1 MATTAYGVNDALT
14 VKVWAKKLF
23 VEALKATWV
32 GKFIGDSN
40 AVIERKDD
48 LSQSAGDRITVGLR
62 MQMTGA
68 GIQGDGTLEG
78 NEEALVTYSDNV
90 LINQLRHAT
99 RSQGKMAQQRVP
111 FSIRNEGM
119 AGLRDWTADRWDAW
133 FFNQVCGFTAQSDT
147 RFTGNNSTIAP
158 DSAHLIVAG
167 GTTVAATET
176 SLSATTTA
184 YLSLTDIDRAVTIAK
199 SFGRYG
205 DYTGSVPMRPVMVG
219 GEEKYVMFLHPYQTR
234 LLRTNTSTGQWLD
247 IQKAA
252 MTGGQV
258 SNNPIY
264 TGALGEYNGVV
275 LHESARVT
283 PTVTYAG
290 GTYSLGAQATYYRAV
305 MCGAQAASIAFGQ
318 DQATGLSG
326 SWTEELFD
334 YGNQLGIAAGF
345 VAGLKKMQFNS
356 LDFSTLVVASY
367 APAP

>member
-40 AVIERKDD
+40 SVVQRKDD
-48 LSQSAGDRITVGLR
+48 LAQGPGDRVTIGLR

-68 GIQGDGTLEG
+68 GVQGDGTLEG

-99 RSQGKMAQQRVP
+99 RSNGKMSQQRVS
-111 FSIRNEGM
+111 FSIRDEGM
-119 AGLRDWTADRWDAW
+119 AGLRDWLADRYDAS
-133 FFNQVCGFTAQSDT
+133 FFNQVCGFTLQTDT

-158 DSAHLIVAG
+158 DAAHLIVAG
-167 GTTVAATET
+167 ATTGGTEA
-176 SLSATTTA
+176 SLSATTGA
-184 YLSLTDIDRAVTIAK
+184 YLSLSDIDRAVTIAK

-219 GEEKYVMFLHPYQTR
+219 GEEKYVLFMHPYQTLR
-234 LLRTNTSTGQWLD
+234 LRTNTASGQWLD

-275 LHESARVT
+275 LHESARIT
-283 PTVTYAG
+283 PTLSFAG
-290 GTYSLGAQATYYRAV
+290 GSNTLNSQSSYYRAVLTGAQAT
-305 MCGAQAASIAFGQ
+305 SIAFGQ
-318 DQATGLSG
+318 DTATGLSG
-326 SWTEELFD
+326 SWVEELFD
-334 YGNQLGIAAGF
+334 YGNQLGIAAGTVF
-345 VAGLKKMQFNS
+345 GLKKMQFNS
-356 LDFSTLVVASY
+356 LDFATLVISSY
-367 APAP
+367 TGTP

>member
-1 MATTAYGVNDALT
+1 M
-14 VKVWAKKLF
+14 WAKKLF

-40 AVIERKDD
+40 SVIQRKDD

-99 RSQGKMAQQRVP
+99 RSNGKMSQQRVP
-111 FSIRNEGM
+111 FVIRDEGM
-119 AGLRDWTADRWDAW
+119 AGLRDWLADRYDTS
-133 FFNQVCGFTAQSDT
+133 FFNQACGFTLVSDT
-147 RFTGNNSTIAP
+147 RYTGNNATIAP
-158 DSAHLIVAG
+158 DTAHLIVAG
-167 GTTVAATET
+167 NVGATES
-176 SLSATTTA
+176 SLSATTGA
-184 YLSLTDIDRAVTIAK
+184 YLSLSDIDRAVTIAK

-205 DYTGSVPMRPVMVG
+205 DYTGSVPMRPVMIN
-219 GEEKYVMFLHPYQTR
+219 GEEKYALFLHPYQTLR
-234 LLRTNTSTGQWLD
+234 LRTNTSTGQWLD

-283 PTVTYAG
+283 PTLSFAG
-290 GTYSLGAQATYYRAV
+290 GSNTLGLQSSYYRAV
-305 MCGAQAASIAFGQ
+305 LCGAQACSIAFGQ
-318 DQATGLSG
+318 DTATGLSG
-326 SWTEELFD
+326 SWVEELFD
-334 YGNQLGIAAGF
+334 YGNQLGIAAGTIF
-345 VAGLKKMQFNS
+345 GLKKMQFNS
-356 LDFSTLVVASY
+356 LDFATLVISSY
-367 APAP
+367 TNTP

>member
-1 MATTAYGVNDALT
+1 MAVTSYGVNDPLT

-23 VEALKATWV
+23 VEALKATWIS
-32 GKFIGDSN
+32 KFIGEDSN
-40 AVIERKDD
+40 SVVQRKND
-48 LSQSAGDRITVGLR
+48 LEKSAGDRITIGLR
-62 MQMTGA
+62 MQMTGD

-99 RSQGKMAQQRVP
+99 RSGGKMSQQRVP
-111 FSIRNEGM
+111 FSIREEGM

-133 FFNQVCGFTAQSDT
+133 FFNQICGYTLQADT
-147 RFTGNNSTIAP
+147 RYTGNNSAIAP
-158 DSAHLIVAG
+158 DSNHLIVAG
-167 GTTVAATET
+167 SVGAAEA

-184 YLSLTDIDRAVTIAK
+184 YLSLTDIDRAVTKAK
-199 SFGRYG
+199 TFGRYG
-205 DYTGSVPMRPVMVG
+205 DWTGSAPMRPVMIG
-219 GEEKYVMFLHPYQTR
+219 GEEKYVLFMHPYQTMR
-234 LLRTNTSTGQWLD
+234 LRTNTSTGQWLD

-275 LHESARVT
+275 LHESARIT
-283 PTVTYAG
+283 PTITSAA
-290 GTYSLGAQATYYRAV
+290 GAQTLNASASYYRAV
-305 MCGAQAASIAFGQ
+305 LCGAQAAAITFGQ
-318 DQATGLSG
+318 DQASGLSA
-326 SWTEELFD
+326 SWVEELFD

-345 VAGLKKMQFNS
+345 IAGLKKMQFNS
-356 LDFSTLVVASY
+356 LDFSTLVISSY